1 MERDTMT
8 VDIYIIYNIYIF
20 IIYIYIYIYI
30 YIKKENLKRVSK
42 GHP

>member
-30 YIKKENLKRVSK
+30 KKENLKRVSK